1 MVFIGRG
8 FTSGGQESVS
18 VFSAAMCK
26 LQASKRYVESLPL
39 VLKDKEPVSLKVK
52 GSLYSCFLI
61 VRLPSGVTLPANIPH
76 ASFQPFPTKEGE
88 SLGTRLSQALC
99 CYHYSLT
106 CTFYKMKQLG
116 QNELDGYRKCWIYI
130 LQTLAS
136 FPGSPGTQICITGV
150 AWYLYT

>member
-26 LQASKRYVESLPL
+26 LQASKCYVESLPL
-39 VLKDKEPVSLKVK
+39 VLKDKEPVSHKVK
-52 GSLYSCFLI
+52 GSLYSCLLI
-61 VRLPSGVTLPANIPH
+61 ARLPSGVTLPANIPQE
-76 ASFQPFPTKEGE
+76 ALLTKEGE

-116 QNELDGYRKCWIYI
+116 QNELDGYRKCWIRI
-130 LQTLAS
+130 LQM
-136 FPGSPGTQICITGV
+136 
-150 AWYLYT
+150 